1 MMHALNAL
9 HDLVWG
15 APGLILILGTGIYLT
30 VITGFAQVRLFPEA
44 LRRFAGMFRGS
55 KEKKNGIS
63 PFQALC
69 TALAAT
75 VGTGNLVGVAGAIC
89 LGGPGA
95 IFWMWVCGLLGMA
108 TKFAEAT
115 LAVRYRVRRGTEFVG
130 GPMYM
135 IRQGMEK
142 RFYFLAGVYSFLGV
156 IAAFGVGNATQI
168 NAVVTGIN
176 NVLTRFGGQAS
187 TRGNLLMGLV
197 LAALVGA
204 ALLGGAK
211 RIGQTAEKL
220 VPFASACY
228 IVLCAA
234 LLVLRADAVPGAF
247 RAIILGAFSP
257 PCRYRRRYRF
267 RLPGAERGLLPGG
280 IYQRSG
286 DGNRVHCPR
295 FRGGLPP
302 GGTGA
307 YGDHG
312 GVSGHHRDLYHDGA
326 GDPVQ
331 RRACSLRHGCG
342 RRSDHRSFYFGF
354 GRLGIHFPVNV
365 SYLLRLCH
373 GAGLGAVR
381 RPVWGISPWSRRVER
396 ICRVPD
402 RCCSA
407 GCGYEN
413 RDRLAACR
421 DRERPHGDSQPHCP
435 APAQPG
441 TQASDK
447 RIYTWRQN
455 RQWRYLCK
463 YPSMPIDANRP
474 PCENSTRWRWPLKN
488 GERKST
494 TSTSVSR
501 ILLRRPPILRPC
513 GSLTAGP
520 WPMTLPP
527 ETRG

>member
-30 VITGFAQVRLFPEA
+30 VITGFAQVRLFPGA

-95 IFWMWVCGLLGMA
+95 IFWMWVCGLVGMA

-142 RFYFLAGVYSFLGV
+142 RFHFLAGVYSFLGV

-247 RAIILGAFSP
+247 RVIILGAFSP
-257 PCRYRRRYRF
+257 RAVTGGAIGSAF
-267 RLPGAERGLLPGG
+267 RALSVGCSRGVFTNEAGMGTASIAHASAEVSHPAEQGLMGIMEVFLDTIVICTMTALAILCSDVPVPYGMDVGGDLTTAAFTLVLGDWVSIFLSMFLTCFAFATVLGWGLYGARCGEYLLGPGAWKGFAAVQTAAVVLAAVMKTETVWQLAETVNGLMAIPNLIALLWLSPELRRLTKEYIHGG
-280 IYQRSG
+280 RAA
-286 DGNRVHCPR
+286 N
-295 FRGGLPP
+295 
-302 GGTGA
+302 GGTYA
-307 YGDHG
+307 NIHQCQSMRTVPHAKIPPAG
-312 GVSGHHRDLYHDGA
+312 G
-326 GDPVQ
+326 
-331 RRACSLRHGCG
+331 G
-342 RRSDHRSFYFGF
+342 R
-354 GRLGIHFPVNV
+354 
-365 SYLLRLCH
+365 
-373 GAGLGAVR
+373 
-381 RPVWGISPWSRRVER
+381 
-396 ICRVPD
+396 
-402 RCCSA
+402 
-407 GCGYEN
+407 
-413 RDRLAACR
+413 
-421 DRERPHGDSQPHCP
+421 
-435 APAQPG
+435 
-441 TQASDK
+441 
-447 RIYTWRQN
+447 
-455 RQWRYLCK
+455 
-463 YPSMPIDANRP
+463 
-474 PCENSTRWRWPLKN
+474 
-488 GERKST
+488 
-494 TSTSVSR
+494 
-501 ILLRRPPILRPC
+501 
-513 GSLTAGP
+513 
-520 WPMTLPP
+520 
-527 ETRG
+527 